1 MQVLITGGAGY
12 IGSVVAA
19 ELLADGHG
27 VTIYDNLYKG
37 HAAAV
42 APRACFVRGDLF
54 DGALLERTLREDSV
68 DAVMHFAALSL
79 VGESVAEP
87 ALYFRNNVA
96 GTISLLDAMRAA
108 DVGRLIFSSTAAVYG
123 QPVST
128 PIYEDAELRPINP
141 YGESK
146 LMVETLL
153 RRYDEAYA
161 LRSVALRYFNAA
173 GAAGALGEDHHPE
186 SHLIPNVLAVP
197 LGHAESVSVYG
208 TDYDTPDGTAVR
220 DYIHVTDL
228 ARAHIMALDVTR
240 DRSAQYNL
248 GNGLG
253 FSVRQVVE
261 AARRVTGHS
270 IPTVDMARRP
280 GDPPVLVAA
289 SERIQQDL
297 GWQPRFPDIEAI
309 ISSAWTWRQAHP
321 HGYEG

>member
-42 APRACFVRGDLF
+42 APRARFVRGDLF

-197 LGHAESVSVYG
+197 LGRAERVSVYG

-261 AARRVTGHS
+261 AARRVTGHP

-297 GWQPRFPDIEAI
+297 GWQPQFPDIEAI
-309 ISSAWTWRQAHP
+309 INSAWAWHQAHP
-321 HGYEG
+321 HGYEE